1 MKIISSILSALLG
14 LAIVITLF
22 ALPVTMAKRRGRSVG
37 GWLTLSFFITPIWA
51 AILLAL
57 LGDSNEKVR
66 DEILEEMRGENEY
79 STNSNVMKQRTG
91 FFPGLLTGF
100 VLAIFIM
107 LGVTWFYSSSSTS
120 DSDEEE
126 KSPLT
131 LFEQPADIIETTSF
145 EVQEVLPDGNAI
157 AESQHK
163 DLEGYYTDP
172 TVLLLVEDNNPYY
185 DKQIVRVPKGKCA
198 YRVGAYQYEPHYGN
212 TSTFP
217 VVRIMS
223 K

>member
-1 MKIISSILSALLG
+1 METLSSILSALLG
-14 LAIVITLF
+14 FALLITLF
-22 ALPVTMAKRRGRSVG
+22 ALPVTMARKRGRSVG
-37 GWLTLSFFITPIWA
+37 GWLVLSFFITPIWA
-51 AILLAL
+51 AIVLAL

-66 DEILEEMRGENEY
+66 DVILDEKRDKNEY
-79 STNSNVMKQRTG
+79 STNSNDMKQRTG

-107 LGVTWFYSSSSTS
+107 LGITWISDSSSPSES
-120 DSDEEE
+120 AEEK

-131 LFEQPADIIETTSF
+131 LFEQPADIIETASF
-145 EVQEVLPDGNAI
+145 EVQEVFSDGNAI
-157 AESQHK
+157 AKSQYK
-163 DLEGYYTDP
+163 DLDGYYTDP

-212 TSTFP
+212 TSTLP
-217 VVRIMS
+217 VVRIMD